1 MVKAARTFGMPAY
14 LWDNGASGYGKERHG
29 YINHGTGE
37 YMGSSKEVVDIMVKA
52 MTDNTPSYTLESVYN
67 KAPKF

>member
-1 MVKAARTFGMPAY
+1 
-14 LWDNGASGYGKERHG
+14 
-29 YINHGTGE
+29 
-37 YMGSSKEVVDIMVKA
+37 VDIMVKA